1 MIRRIVPLVLL
12 LFAVLPCARAQPDT
26 SQAERYVRRYAAHY
40 RVPPELIAALID
52 VESRWNPRAVSDKGA
67 MGLMQLMPATARRY
81 GAIHPFEVEENI
93 AAGTRYVTA
102 LMWEF
107 HGDMRLVSAAYY
119 AGDRWIAKK
128 AIELQQPGCRGLRRG
143 RPAEIH
149 DAQTRIDRCAKEVG
163 AMRHF
168 EVFLA
173 MMLLPLPALAADH
186 AVPARVATLT
196 IDPREVTIL
205 HLRPEFESSIRMPE
219 EVTSVILG
227 SPGAFKAEHNEGEP
241 QYVYVKPITKE
252 PAQSNL
258 LIATKSGQHVTI
270 ELISAGAS
278 AASDTP
284 PVDFLIEYRT
294 TRSFLV
300 AGDTPGPIAQKTT
313 DKGQERKTNS
323 RAAERSSGAG
333 DAPRSAIDEVFAQQ
347 AQINAPE
354 WTKWEGRQIETSVGG
369 VRQWKNETVVAYSIF
384 NNSDASVE
392 IVPPQIQIAGR
403 KPDKKKSKKSKGI
416 LSDQMEIRDYKLSTT
431 RLEPGARADGVVVFD
446 RPNFK
451 ESTEQLFLQIAQ
463 ADQVDRPILIRLPF
477 TPPISSDNQ

>member
-1 MIRRIVPLVLL
+1 
-12 LFAVLPCARAQPDT
+12 
-26 SQAERYVRRYAAHY
+26 
-40 RVPPELIAALID
+40 
-52 VESRWNPRAVSDKGA
+52 
-67 MGLMQLMPATARRY
+67 
-81 GAIHPFEVEENI
+81 
-93 AAGTRYVTA
+93 
-102 LMWEF
+102 
-107 HGDMRLVSAAYY
+107 
-119 AGDRWIAKK
+119 
-128 AIELQQPGCRGLRRG
+128 
-143 RPAEIH
+143 
-149 DAQTRIDRCAKEVG
+149 
-163 AMRHF
+163 MRHF

-173 MMLLPLPALAADH
+173 MMLLPLSALAADH

-205 HLRPEFESSIRMPE
+205 HLRPDFESSIHMPE
-219 EVTSVILG
+219 DVTSVILG
-227 SPGAFKAEHNEGEP
+227 SPGTFKAEHNEGEP

-278 AASDTP
+278 AANDTP
-284 PVDFLIEYRT
+284 PVDFLIEYRAA
-294 TRSFLV
+294 RSFLI
-300 AGDTPGPIAQKTT
+300 AGDMPGPAAPAATGKA
-313 DKGQERKTNS
+313 QERKTGARPSGQTPNS
-323 RAAERSSGAG
+323 G
-333 DAPRSAIDEVFAQQ
+333 DAPRSALDEVFAQQ

-354 WTKWEGRQIETSVGG
+354 WTKWEGLEIETSVGQ

-403 KPDKKKSKKSKGI
+403 KPGKKKPKKSKGI

-477 TPPISSDNQ
+477 TPPNQSDNQ